1 MTKPFYLDAH
11 AHVLR
16 NPRIPYNKEATP
28 FLSAEE
34 QIAMMDRMGIS
45 KAVILPLSNPEI
57 LPEYQGLDEVL
68 RICEAHPGRFIP
80 FANVDP
86 RLTGTLLNA
95 DADHFTFI
103 LENYRMAGCRGL
115 GELAA
120 KIFWDDP
127 RLFNLLTACER
138 VGFPVTFHTSTPGS
152 KDYGVVDDIGFP
164 RFETVLQR
172 LPNLV
177 FLAHSQGWWSEIS
190 GSVTPYEKYGYP
202 EGPVK
207 LGGSVARLMRQYPN
221 LWGDISANSG
231 LSALR
236 RDPKYAREFMDEFQD
251 RLVLGLD
258 TCQAADEREHIPWL
272 NAEHE
277 SGHIMTEVF
286 EKICWRNLARLL
298 GITEASVAETQ
309 PVITNA

>member
-1 MTKPFYLDAH
+1 MKKEYYIDAH
-11 AHVLR
+11 AHVLM
-16 NPRIPYNKEATP
+16 NPRIPYNRKARP
-28 FLSAEE
+28 FISAEE
-34 QIAMMDRMGIS
+34 QIAIMDRKGIS

-68 RICEAHPGRFIP
+68 RICACFPGRFIP

-86 RLTGTLLNA
+86 RLTGTLLDV

-103 LENYRMAGCRGL
+103 LEHYREAGCRGL

-127 RLFNLLTACER
+127 RLLNLLAACER
-138 VGFPVTFHTSTPGS
+138 VGFPVTFHTSMPES

-164 RFETVLQR
+164 RFESVLQR
-172 LPNLV
+172 FPSLV

-190 GSVTPYEKYGYP
+190 GSVTPGEKCGYP
-202 EGPVK
+202 RGPVAP
-207 LGGSVARLMRQYPN
+207 GGSVVRLMRKYPQ

-231 LSALR
+231 LKALQ
-236 RDPKYAREFMDEFQD
+236 RDLEFTSGFVDEFQD

-258 TCQAADEREHIPWL
+258 TCQITDDRQHTDWL
-272 NAEHE
+272 RQCRD
-277 SGHIMTEVF
+277 SGLITQAVF

-298 GITEASVAETQ
+298 KIAESDLAA
-309 PVITNA
+309 INLGDKHL

>member
-1 MTKPFYLDAH
+1 MKKYFLDAH
-11 AHVLR
+11 SHVLL
-16 NPRIPYNKEATP
+16 NPRIPYNKGAKP
-28 FLSAEE
+28 FLSVDE
-34 QIAMMDRMGIS
+34 QIAMMDRKGIS

-68 RICEAHPGRFIP
+68 RICERHPGRFIP

-103 LENYRMAGCRGL
+103 LEHYKQAGCCGL

-120 KIFWDDP
+120 KIYWDDP
-127 RLFNLLTACER
+127 RLLNLMTACER

-164 RFETVLQR
+164 RFEEVLKQFPE
-172 LPNLV
+172 LI

-190 GSVTPYEKYGYP
+190 GSVTPFEKYGYP
-202 EGPVK
+202 EGPVSK
-207 LGGSVARLMRQYPN
+207 GGSVTRLMRAYPN

-231 LSALR
+231 LNAFR
-236 RDPKYAREFMDEFQD
+236 RDPGHAYQFMKEFQD

-258 TCQAADEREHIPWL
+258 TCQVNDDRAHIEWL
-272 NAEHE
+272 TEAME
-277 SGHIMTEVF
+277 SGHISEMVF
-286 EKICWRNLARLL
+286 EKICWRNLSRLL
-298 GITEASVAETQ
+298 DISEESILATQ
-309 PVITNA
+309 PGKSQL

>member
-1 MTKPFYLDAH
+1 MPLYLDAH

-16 NPRIPYNKEATP
+16 NPRIPYMRGATP

-34 QIAMMDRMGIS
+34 QIAMMDRKGIS
-45 KAVILPLSNPEI
+45 MAVILPLSNPEI
-57 LPEYQGLDEVL
+57 LSEYQGLDEVL
-68 RICEAHPGRFIP
+68 AICDRYPGRFIP

-95 DADHFTFI
+95 DEDHFTFI
-103 LENYRMAGCRGL
+103 LEHYKAAGCRGL

-127 RLFNLLTACER
+127 RLLNLLGACER

-152 KDYGVVDDIGFP
+152 KDYGVMDDIGFP
-164 RFETVLQR
+164 RFEDVLKR
-172 LPNLV
+172 FPKLV

-190 GSVTPYEKYGYP
+190 GRVSPYEKYGYP
-202 EGPVK
+202 EGGVEP
-207 LGGSVARLMRQYPN
+207 GGSVSRLMRAYPN

-231 LSALR
+231 LNALR
-236 RDPKYAREFMDEFQD
+236 RDPEFAWSFIEEFQD

-258 TCQAADEREHIPWL
+258 TCQVADDRQHIEWL
-272 NAEHE
+272 NEALEA
-277 SGHIMTEVF
+277 GNIQPTVF

-298 GITEASVAETQ
+298 DISEDAIRAAKPS
-309 PVITNA
+309 